1 MSYQVYEFQT
11 IIEEYV
17 KAKGKPHLFVRV
29 VGPNKCKDVEKLNK
43 IYDLYRH
50 LVSHDVFTAIFY
62 NEMFI
67 MEFETVEAAD
77 AFLSDSF
84 PNSPTDGDPDYYI
97 FGAVYNEQ
105 GQLVFSNEGE

>member
-1 MSYQVYEFQT
+1 MNYQVYEFQT

-17 KAKGKPHLFVRV
+17 RAKGKPHLFVRV

-50 LVSHDVFTAIFY
+50 LVSNDVFTAIFY

-67 MEFETVEAAD
+67 MEFDTVEEAD
-77 AFLSDSF
+77 TFLSDSF
-84 PNSPTDGDPDYYI
+84 PNSPTDGDSDYYI